1 MTHMNEEKKKKKKRR
16 GCPVTF
22 AGNAQSDCVCE
33 IRKKTNPAARD
44 TNRGWEPPLTVY
56 PRGQGDIPQHL

>member
-1 MTHMNEEKKKKKKRR
+1 M
-16 GCPVTF
+16 F